1 MEPKTVQMREI
12 YRGRVFSLIEQ
23 QVALPN
29 GTLMKVETIQH
40 PGAAAIVPMLDKS
53 HIVLIRQYRYAM
65 GNWVW
70 EIPAGTLFPQED
82 PKDCAQRELGE
93 ETAYEAGCIEKIGE
107 VFPAPGYSDDRIHI
121 FLATDLK
128 EKSQHLEEDEVLDVK
143 KFTIVE
149 ALDMI
154 KTGEIR
160 DAKTIAGILLTS
172 PMMERS
178 GSNKSSRNKGKKNE
192 VKDEILGYG

>member
-1 MEPKTVQMREI
+1 MKPKTLQKTEI
-12 YRGRVFSLIEQ
+12 YRGKVFSLIEQ

-29 GTLMKVETIQH
+29 GTLMKVESIRH

-53 HIVLIRQYRYAM
+53 HIVLIRQYRYAV

-70 EIPAGTLFPQED
+70 EIPAGTLFPEED

-93 ETAYEAGCIEKIGE
+93 ETAYEAGRIEKIGE

-128 EKSQHLEEDEVLDVK
+128 EKSQHLEEDEVLEVRE
-143 KFTIVE
+143 FTIVE

-160 DAKTIAGILLTS
+160 DAKTIAGILLTN
-172 PMMERS
+172 PIMERS
-178 GSNKSSRNKGKKNE
+178 VNNKSDRNENKK
-192 VKDEILGYG
+192 K